1 MKNTPTWR
9 IARAAGGACLALAL
23 AACGGSDSKP
33 ANARTDAASS
43 YIEKFDFPER
53 DENGVLKWKVSG
65 DRARIRPDGVLDIV
79 NARAEVYASNKVDV
93 VFTTP
98 ACLLD
103 RTSNRVTTDAPV
115 RIERSNMIVT
125 GVGGVWDGKA
135 ATLNIR
141 SNVQVVV
148 KNGLGIMEQQ
158 NKLR

>member
-1 MKNTPTWR
+1 MNNEPWWN
-9 IARAAGGACLALAL
+9 IARHASEVCLAVTL

-33 ANARTDAASS
+33 ANAKTDAASS

-65 DRARIRPDGVLDIV
+65 DRARIRPDGLLDIV
-79 NARAEVYASNKVDV
+79 NARAELYASNKVDL
-93 VFTTP
+93 VFTSP
-98 ACLLD
+98 VCLLD
-103 RTSNRVTTDAPV
+103 RASNRATTDAPV

-135 ATLNIR
+135 STLDVR

-148 KNGLGIMEQQ
+148 KNGGELLAKKDKVQ
-158 NKLR
+158 